1 MRKADKNEDN
11 KMTLKELK
19 HFLRQINVEV
29 DDVYAEEIF
38 KVETKDTCL
47 CLKCIFLQRFL
58 KCFPFRRRNATCPT
72 QGLWKALKSNT
83 STKC

>member
-38 KVETKDTCL
+38 KVKTNNTCL
-47 CLKCIFLQRFL
+47 CLNCIFLQRFL
-58 KCFPFRRRNATCPT
+58 KCYPFPRRNATRHT
-72 QGLWKALKSNT
+72 RGLWKALKSNT
-83 STKC
+83 STTC

>member
-29 DDVYAEEIF
+29 DDTYAAEIF
-38 KVETKDTCL
+38 KVGPKVRLYPAD
-47 CLKCIFLQRFL
+47 
-58 KCFPFRRRNATCPT
+58 
-72 QGLWKALKSNT
+72 
-83 STKC
+83 

>member
-1 MRKADKNEDN
+1 MRKADRNEDN

-38 KVETKDTCL
+38 KV
-47 CLKCIFLQRFL
+47 
-58 KCFPFRRRNATCPT
+58 
-72 QGLWKALKSNT
+72 NT
-83 STKC
+83 RGEVSVSEMHFTAAGVSFSAIVS